1 MADRLK
7 GKVALVTGGTRGIGE
22 AIATAFAAEGAKV
35 IVASRKADNVAA
47 AVARIREETGGDV
60 HGVPLHVGDVA
71 GIPDVV
77 AKLVA
82 EHGLIDVLVNN
93 AASNPHFGPMLTIDW
108 PAWNKT
114 FEVNVAGPF
123 ALTRAVAQGLL
134 DAGKPGSIVNVSSI
148 MGIAGAPWQGVYGMT
163 KAALI
168 SMTRTLAVELGG
180 AGIRVNVIAP
190 GLVETRFASALTES
204 PEILAS
210 FVQRTAS
217 GRIGQ
222 PSDIAGAAVFLA
234 SDESAYVAGHTLT
247 VDGGWS
253 IR

>member
-1 MADRLK
+1 MGDRLR

-22 AIATAFAAEGAKV
+22 SIATAFAAEGARV

-47 AVARIREETGGDV
+47 AVARIREATQGDV
-60 HGVPLHVGDVA
+60 HGVPLHMGDVA
-71 GIPDVV
+71 AIPGLM
-77 AKLVA
+77 AALTA

-93 AASNPHFGPMLTIDW
+93 AASNPHFGPMMTIDW

-123 ALTRAVAQGLL
+123 ALAREVAQRLL
-134 DAGKPGSIVNVSSI
+134 DANKPGSIVNVSSI
-148 MGIAGAPWQGVYGMT
+148 MGIAAAPWQGVYGMT
-163 KAALI
+163 KASLI

-204 PEILAS
+204 PEILAG
-210 FVQRTAS
+210 FVQRTAL

-222 PSDIAGAAVFLA
+222 PPEIAGAAVFLA
-234 SDESAYVAGHTLT
+234 SDESAYVTGHTLT

-253 IR
+253 VR

>member
-1 MADRLK
+1 MTDRLR

-35 IVASRKADNVAA
+35 IVASRKADNVAS
-47 AVARIREETGGDV
+47 AVARIREATGGDV
-60 HGVPLHVGDVA
+60 HGIPLHVGDVT
-71 GIPDVV
+71 GIPDAV
-77 AKLVA
+77 ARLTDV
-82 EHGLIDVLVNN
+82 HGQIDVLVNN
-93 AASNPHFGPMLTIDW
+93 AASNPHFGPMMTVDW
-108 PAWNKT
+108 PAWSKT

-123 ALTRAVAQGLL
+123 ALTRAVAQGLI
-134 DAGKPGSIVNVSSI
+134 DGGKPGSIIHVSSV
-148 MGIAGAPWQGVYGMT
+148 MGLAAAPWQGVYGMT

-168 SMTRTLAVELGG
+168 SMAKTLSAELGG

-210 FVQRTAS
+210 FVQRTAA

-222 PSDIAGAAVFLA
+222 PSEIAGAAVFLA
-234 SDESAYVAGHTLT
+234 SDESSYVTGHTLT

-253 IR
+253 VR

>member
-1 MADRLK
+1 MADRLN
-7 GKVALVTGGTRGIGE
+7 GKIALVTGGTRGIGE
-22 AIATAFAAEGAKV
+22 AIATAFAQEGAKV

-47 AVARIREETGGDV
+47 AVARIREATGGDV
-60 HGVPLHVGDVA
+60 HGVPLHVGDIA
-71 GIPDVV
+71 SIPGVV
-77 AKLVA
+77 ERLVA
-82 EHGLIDVLVNN
+82 EHGQIDVLVNN
-93 AASNPHFGPMLTIDW
+93 AASNPHFGPMITVDW

-134 DAGKPGSIVNVSSI
+134 DSGKTGSIVNVSSI
-148 MGIAGAPWQGVYGMT
+148 MGIAAAPWQGVYGMT

-190 GLVETRFASALTES
+190 GLVETKFASALTES
-204 PEILAS
+204 PEILAG

-234 SDESAYVAGHTLT
+234 SDESTYVAGHTLT